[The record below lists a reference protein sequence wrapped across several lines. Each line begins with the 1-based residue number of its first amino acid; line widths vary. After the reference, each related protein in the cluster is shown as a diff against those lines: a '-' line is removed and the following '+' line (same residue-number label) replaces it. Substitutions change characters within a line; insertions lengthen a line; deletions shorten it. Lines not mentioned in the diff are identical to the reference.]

1 MQTLR
6 TVRKMSAHFG
16 FLVPGSSKLKQDKL
30 SRILSGTSVMIW
42 KAEFLAVMENDMP
55 FSSEEGGEM
64 GAWAR
69 APANGWK
76 LAGCCV
82 IYSLRCFCESPSFL
96 ITMQAENQAGFILE
110 KRVSLNGVEKF

>member
-69 APANGWK
+69 APANGVKASGLLCDLFPEMLLWISFISHNDAGWK
-76 LAGCCV
+76 
-82 IYSLRCFCESPSFL
+82 SR
-96 ITMQAENQAGFILE
+96 
-110 KRVSLNGVEKF
+110 RVYAREEG